1 MRFQAINADC
11 EYDPCRHIGGGGG
24 GGAGHASVS
33 TNRRHGE
40 HDVTSGRRVAHTS
53 QQQQQQLQQRTHPNL
68 TEALAH
74 HVAACCTCTYRYDEN
89 GIAIVMTTG
98 AMTTVVT
105 DHACDIL

>member
-24 GGAGHASVS
+24 GGGAGHASVS
-33 TNRRHGE
+33 TNRRRGE

-53 QQQQQQLQQRTHPNL
+53 QQQQQLQQRTHPNL